1 MVDCPTD
8 LQQAFLDGEF
18 INSMMCVYLGD
29 GPTMQVMV
37 PTAVYGVVL
46 LSLFLSSDSIIIPAV
61 VGLILGG
68 VMLAV
73 MPAPAMGVIAI
84 AIALFLTVGVFTL
97 ARRSSI

>member
-1 MVDCPTD
+1 MNCPTD

-18 INSMMCVYLGD
+18 IDSLMCVYMGD
-29 GPTMQVMV
+29 DPAMQIMV

-46 LSLFLSSDSIIIPAV
+46 LAMFLSSDSIIIPAV
-61 VGLILGG
+61 VGIILGG
-68 VMLAV
+68 VMLAI

-84 AIALFLTVGVFTL
+84 AVALFLTVGVFVL